1 MIHGKRSLILTDDAL
16 LEFFLL
22 KLTPHQATVK
32 AAIPTHIDSGC
43 ESYFED
49 VLEPAPIVP
58 HNNVTTS
65 LINIWASLGLEELVG
80 LENEIQKLALELRA
94 PVSQSQEL
102 SDFIYAMY

>member
-1 MIHGKRSLILTDDAL
+1 LTDDAL
-16 LEFFLL
+16 LKFFLL
-22 KLTPHQATVK
+22 KLAPHQAAVK
-32 AAIPTHIDSGC
+32 AAIPTLIDVGC

-58 HNNVTTS
+58 QNNVTAS
-65 LINIWASLGLEELVG
+65 LINIWAGLGLEELVG
-80 LENEIQKLALELRA
+80 LEDEIQKLALELRA